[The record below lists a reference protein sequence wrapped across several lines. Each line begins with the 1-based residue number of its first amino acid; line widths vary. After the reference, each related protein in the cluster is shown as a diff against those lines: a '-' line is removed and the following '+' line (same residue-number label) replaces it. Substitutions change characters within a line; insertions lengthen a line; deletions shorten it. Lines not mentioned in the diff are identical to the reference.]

1 MPSTREIRRRI
12 RSVRN
17 TSQITKAMEM
27 VSAVKMRKAQ
37 EAVSA
42 SRPYSEKMA
51 ELVSGLARMTARS
64 DETDP
69 LLVQRP
75 VSRIGL
81 IVITGDRGL
90 CGALNTNIIRRAA
103 RFILD
108 QNVPVQTMAIGR
120 KGRDWLLRHGSELI
134 AEVSGLPE
142 RPSLIQVSPI
152 TTLAID
158 GYRDGRF
165 DRVDVVYSRFVSTT
179 RQEPTIRQILPVIPR
194 EQDMPR
200 VLDYIFEPDP
210 STVLSRLLPR
220 YVEVEVYQAVLESA
234 ASEHSAR
241 MLAMHNATQNAR
253 EVVRELTLTYNKARQ
268 AGITK
273 EILEIAAGAEAL
285 KAS

>member
-1 MPSTREIRRRI
+1 MPSTREFRRRI
-12 RSVRN
+12 RSVKN

-27 VSAVKMRKAQ
+27 VSAVKMRRAQ
-37 EAVSA
+37 EAVAA
-42 SRPYSEKMA
+42 SRPYAEKMA
-51 ELVSGLARMTARS
+51 ELVGGLAQVTAHG
-64 DETDP
+64 DDTDP

-75 VSRIGL
+75 VSRVGL

-90 CGALNTNIIRRAA
+90 CGALNTNVIRRAA

-108 QNVPVQTMAIGR
+108 QKVPVQTMAIGK
-120 KGRDWLLRHGSELI
+120 KGRDWLLRHAGELI

-142 RPSLIQVSPI
+142 RPTLIQVAPI

-158 GYRDGRF
+158 GYREGRF
-165 DRVDVVYSRFVSTT
+165 DRVDVVYSRYVSTT
-179 RQEPTIRQILPVIPR
+179 RQEAVQQQILPVVPPR
-194 EQDMPR
+194 SEMKP
-200 VLDYIFEPDP
+200 VDYIFEPDP
-210 STVLSRLLPR
+210 ATVLSSLLPR
-220 YVEVEVYQAVLESA
+220 YVEVEVYQAVLETA

-253 EVVRELTLTYNKARQ
+253 EVVRELTLSYNKARQ
-268 AGITK
+268 ASITK

>member
-1 MPSTREIRRRI
+1 
-12 RSVRN
+12 
-17 TSQITKAMEM
+17 MEM

-51 ELVSGLARMTARS
+51 DLVAGLARMTARS
-64 DETDP
+64 DEVDP

-75 VSRIGL
+75 VNRIGL

-108 QNVPVQTMAIGR
+108 QSVPVQVMAIGR

-179 RQEPTIRQILPVIPR
+179 RQEPTIQQILPVVPQAQ
-194 EQDMPR
+194 ETHH

-210 STVLSRLLPR
+210 ATVLSRLLPR
-220 YVEVEVYQAVLESA
+220 YVEVEVYQAVLETA

-285 KAS
+285 RAS

>member
-1 MPSTREIRRRI
+1 
-12 RSVRN
+12 
-17 TSQITKAMEM
+17 MEM

-42 SRPYSEKMA
+42 SRPYAEKMT
-51 ELVSGLARMTARS
+51 ELVSGLVRMAAPG
-64 DETDP
+64 EELDP

-75 VSRIGL
+75 VQRACV
-81 IVITGDRGL
+81 IVISSDRGL
-90 CGALNTNIIRRAA
+90 CGALNTNIIRQAA
-103 RFILD
+103 RYIVD
-108 QNVPVQTMAIGR
+108 QPVPVQTMAIGK

-142 RPSLIQVSPI
+142 RPSLLEVSPI

-158 GYRDGRF
+158 GYRDARF
-165 DRVDVVYSRFVSTT
+165 DRVDVIYSRFVSTT
-179 RQEPTIRQILPVIPR
+179 RQEPTLRQILPVVPP
-194 EQDMPR
+194 EQER
-200 VLDYIFEPDP
+200 AAVLDYIFEPDP
-210 STVLSRLLPR
+210 ATVLSRLLPR
-220 YVEVEVYQAVLESA
+220 YVEVELYQAVLETS

-253 EVVRELTLTYNKARQ
+253 EVVQELTLSYNKARQ